1 MEDKNPA
8 LKSKKGGIDIPLLG
22 VTILLVFVGLLA
34 IYDASVVSAFRDFG
48 DKLYYFKN
56 QLIWA
61 GISLAAL
68 GFFALFDYHKLLK
81 LGLPALG
88 LAIVLLVLVL
98 IPHVGTEAYGARRWI
113 NIGNNTFQPSEFA
126 KLAVIFYAASI
137 MA

>member
-61 GISLAAL
+61 GIRSASP
-68 GFFALFDYHKLLK
+68 GFSNCASGFSFNTACGYR
-81 LGLPALG
+81 GLWRETLDK
-88 LAIVLLVLVL
+88 
-98 IPHVGTEAYGARRWI
+98 YR
-113 NIGNNTFQPSEFA
+113 Q
-126 KLAVIFYAASI
+126 
-137 MA
+137 

>member
-34 IYDASVVSAFRDFG
+34 IYDASVVAAYRDFG

-61 GISLAAL
+61 SLSFMAL
-68 GFFALFDYHKLLK
+68 GFFSFFNYRKLLR
-81 LGLPALG
+81 LSLPIMG
-88 LAIVLLVLVL
+88 LAALLLILVL
-98 IPHVGTEAYGARRWI
+98 IPHIGTEAYG
-113 NIGNNTFQPSEFA
+113 
-126 KLAVIFYAASI
+126 
-137 MA
+137 